1 MRISFQT
8 SYRNSL
14 VDINQSLEDLTRA
27 QRQVSSGKRLELA
40 SDDPAAAAGAVTE
53 HGEVGTLDQYLR
65 SADTA
70 GSRLSALDTVLG
82 DIVSQLTQA
91 QAVAT
96 GGLGTSATQATRDS
110 IANELQG
117 IKDALLSDFTTT
129 FHGTY
134 LLSGT
139 NQTVAPYARNPDGT
153 ISAYAGNT
161 QAMRIDV
168 DRHTA
173 LQVTYDGSA
182 VAQGSAGQSVFD
194 TIDDLITNIR
204 AGLTPAVQTGL
215 DELKAAFDRAVLAQ
229 TRVGN
234 DEAALEDQKT
244 RLGELRRASLR
255 RLSAHEDVNMA
266 EAVSN
271 ASAADTAHKAALAAV
286 SQIANI
292 SLLDYLE

>member
-1 MRISFQT
+1 MRITFQT

-14 VDINQSLEDLTRA
+14 ADINQTLEDLAKA

-70 GSRLSALDTVLG
+70 ASRLSALDTVLG
-82 DIVSQLTQA
+82 DVISQLTQA
-91 QAVAT
+91 RAVAT
-96 GGLGTSATQATRDS
+96 GGLGTSANQATRES

-139 NQTVAPYARNPDGT
+139 NQTVAPYTRNPDGS
-153 ISAYAGNT
+153 ISAYAGNA
-161 QAMRIDV
+161 QGMRIDV
-168 DRHTA
+168 DRQTS

-182 VAQGSAGQSVFD
+182 VAQGAAAQSVFD
-194 TIDDLITNIR
+194 TLDDLVASIR
-204 AGLTPAVQTGL
+204 AGDTPAVQAGI
-215 DELKAAFDRAVLAQ
+215 DELKAAFDRATLAQ

-266 EAVSN
+266 EAISN
-271 ASAADTAHKAALAAV
+271 ATAADTAHRAALAAV
-286 SQIANI
+286 SKIANI